1 MRKADGEVYTKK
13 DDEPS
18 NEAKRL
24 SKTDIKLIIVK
35 KMEKV
40 RRNLDDK
47 VADIQDEGRQLQ
59 NCIDANSK
67 EMKVQMKSW

>member
-1 MRKADGEVYTKK
+1 MRKANGEIYAKK
-13 DDEPS
+13 DDEKH

-24 SKTDIKLIIVK
+24 SKEDIKLIIAK

-47 VADIQDEGRQLQ
+47 VSDIQDEGR
-59 NCIDANSK
+59 
-67 EMKVQMKSW
+67 

>member
-1 MRKADGEVYTKK
+1 MRKADGEIYAKK
-13 DDEPS
+13 DDDVH

-24 SKTDIKLIIVK
+24 SKTDIKLIIVR

-47 VADIQDEGRQLQ
+47 VADIQDEGREL
-59 NCIDANSK
+59 
-67 EMKVQMKSW
+67 